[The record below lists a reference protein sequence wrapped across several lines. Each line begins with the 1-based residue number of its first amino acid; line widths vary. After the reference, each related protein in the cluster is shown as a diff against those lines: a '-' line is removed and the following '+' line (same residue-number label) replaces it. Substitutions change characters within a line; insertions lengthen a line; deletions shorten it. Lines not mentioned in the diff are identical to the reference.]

1 MAFTIT
7 NNKDLENHVDFDIS
21 FITSNLKDGE
31 YFADDKKITPRT
43 KNYIIKIPKTSINK
57 LKIALRKEYGSTM
70 TRDSISLETD
80 TGVELILKKTGK
92 TTVGSSDGQT
102 TAMQERAS
110 LLIIQDGLMNNKRYT
125 SVKDIMTKPIYQKIV
140 EVYPDV
146 NDFWLKGFLAQ
157 HKKMNTK
164 FPNAKFDTFNRD
176 GGFMDWYT
184 KHIKNRYQI
193 NKKDTLNPADIWM
206 LREEKQIKNRINS
219 AKSLSEHNNIMRML
233 YKERKLCGISLKAV
247 SGINARFEEIN
258 MKETIPE
265 TESYMLDDI
274 TMKMSITPEGR
285 LDTTDTVIKISAE
298 TKSISF
304 QIRPNS
310 KGFNNLKFESTQK
323 GAGAARLGKAPLQM
337 VRTILASYGIMQN
350 SLGFENKWQMYPANG
365 QEFEDE
371 ADDYEMKFEDIHG
384 HIKSN
389 IKVDEFVP
397 NMTRSFETNDVVNGY
412 STGKLMQLNFV
423 YNLLELDEK
432 DQGRLLTEMAY
443 ASQKIGKM
451 FGPFG
456 KLY

>member
-7 NNKDLENHVDFDIS
+7 KNKELEKHDDFDIS

-43 KNYIIKIPKTSINK
+43 KNYIIKIPKTSISTIKN
-57 LKIALRKEYGSTM
+57 ALRKQYKKSWPL
-70 TRDSISLETD
+70 DSISLGTD
-80 TGVELILKKTGK
+80 TGVELVLKKTGK
-92 TTVGSSDGQT
+92 TTVGSSDAQS

-110 LLIIQDGLMNNKRYT
+110 LLIIQDGLMNKKRYS
-125 SVKDIMTKPIYQKIV
+125 SVKDIMKKPIYQKIV

-146 NDFWLKGFLAQ
+146 NDIWLKGFLAQ

-184 KHIKNRYQI
+184 KHIKSRYNI
-193 NKKDTLNPADIWM
+193 NQKDTLNPADIWM
-206 LREEKQIKNRINS
+206 LREEKQIKNRINT
-219 AKSLSEHNNIMRML
+219 AHSLTEHNNIMRKL

-247 SGINARFEEIN
+247 SGVNARFEEVN
-258 MKETIPE
+258 MKESLPE

-274 TMKMSITPEGR
+274 TMKFSITPEGR
-285 LDTTDTVIKISAE
+285 LDTTDTVIRITAE
-298 TKSISF
+298 SKTISF

-323 GAGAARLGKAPLQM
+323 GAGAARLGKAPLSM
-337 VRTILASYGIMQN
+337 VKKILESYGI
-350 SLGFENKWQMYPANG
+350 LEKDFENKWQMYPGNG

-371 ADDYEMKFEDIHG
+371 QDDYKMMFDAIHDN
-384 HIKSN
+384 IVSN
-389 IKVDEFVP
+389 IKKDDFIP
-397 NMTRSFETNDVVNGY
+397 NVTRSFETTDVVNGY
-412 STGKLMQLNFV
+412 ITGKLMGLKFV
-423 YNLLELDEK
+423 YHLLQLTDKE
-432 DQGRLLTEMAY
+432 QGRLLTEMAY